1 MVRTQVQL
9 TERQVALLKKM
20 AVIQGVSLAELVR
33 QGVEALLAQARF
45 INTEEK
51 KRRAMS
57 VVGKYSSRYR
67 DLSTKHDDY
76 FSEDVAP

>member
-33 QGVEALLAQARF
+33 QGVEVFLAQARF

-57 VVGKYSSRYR
+57 VVGKYSSRHR